1 MTKRDVKVNN
11 KWKVQVLEDG
21 KTKELYIEI
30 PTDLL
35 NQMGW
40 DAGTDL
46 EWFVDDGTW
55 SIKKKVDKKPYMYY
69 NIY

>member
-46 EWFVDDGTW
+46 EWFEDDGTW
-55 SIKKKVDKKPYMYY
+55 SIKKKVDKKP
-69 NIY
+69 